1 MASEEKTKTRK
12 RSREVQEP
20 KRKRVRSR
28 KKKKKP
34 QTISFSRC
42 VPGCLLKVSEY
53 IGMTIVSE
61 KMKEIQNRN
70 FPFERVVK
78 FFSKN
83 SGFQNRR
90 ISCPKF
96 DPLLVDP
103 EQIFLLQLCSVRV
116 DNPNILDNFHS
127 IALFDNKIFDVN
139 IEQPLSL
146 TKDNL
151 NRCCLG
157 DEWVYHH
164 CSRVKQI
171 LIKK

>member
-1 MASEEKTKTRK
+1 VASEEKTKTRK

-42 VPGCLLKVSEY
+42 VPGCLLKVSDY
-53 IGMTIVSE
+53 IGTKTVSE
-61 KMKEIQNRN
+61 KMKDVEKKNYDFEKVVRIFAKTLGVKIQS
-70 FPFERVVK
+70 VLC
-78 FFSKN
+78 
-83 SGFQNRR
+83 G
-90 ISCPKF
+90 KF

-116 DNPNILDNFHS
+116 DNPKILDNFHS

-164 CSRVKQI
+164 CSRVRQFF
-171 LIKK
+171 IKK